1 MAEGGRRIEE
11 GRGVA
16 EVEKGGF
23 GGGVLEE
30 RGRELV
36 GDDGCIGGCDEGC
49 LVLGRRSG
57 EEMAGSGRRIKEGRG
72 VTEMED
78 GGSAERDE
86 CCRRG
91 GRDRQGRRGR
101 VVLARC
107 GAADI
112 VLDVS
117 MVRLGGFG

>member
-36 GDDGCIGGCDEGC
+36 GDDCCIG
-49 LVLGRRSG
+49 RR
-57 EEMAGSGRRIKEGRG
+57 
-72 VTEMED
+72 V
-78 GGSAERDE
+78 
-86 CCRRG
+86 
-91 GRDRQGRRGR
+91 
-101 VVLARC
+101 
-107 GAADI
+107 
-112 VLDVS
+112 
-117 MVRLGGFG
+117 

>member
-57 EEMAGSGRRIKEGRG
+57 EEMAGSGKRIQEGRCVEERENDG
-72 VTEMED
+72 SMEGD
-78 GGSAERDE
+78 AS
-86 CCRRG
+86 RG
-91 GRDRQGRRGR
+91 G
-101 VVLARC
+101 
-107 GAADI
+107 
-112 VLDVS
+112 
-117 MVRLGGFG
+117 

>member
-49 LVLGRRSG
+49 LVLGEEKWRRDG
-57 EEMAGSGRRIKEGRG
+57 REWEEDQGRKRRDG
-72 VTEMED
+72 D
-78 GGSAERDE
+78 GGRWL
-86 CCRRG
+86 RG
-91 GRDRQGRRGR
+91 
-101 VVLARC
+101 AR
-107 GAADI
+107 
-112 VLDVS
+112 
-117 MVRLGGFG
+117 